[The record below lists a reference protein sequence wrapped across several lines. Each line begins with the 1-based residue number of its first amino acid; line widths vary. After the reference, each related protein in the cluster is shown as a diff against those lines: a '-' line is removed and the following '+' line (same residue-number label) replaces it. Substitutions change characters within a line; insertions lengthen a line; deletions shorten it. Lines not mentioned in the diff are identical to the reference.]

1 MKNSVDGSDGIKIGK
16 SKLSMLK
23 RSSNKSKNNSNDPFR
38 FQGNGVD
45 FKAKFIGVRDVSAN
59 KSDEVCAEAMK
70 FAKLS
75 AKTAGGHKLRIILNI
90 SIDGLKIKDEK
101 SGTVLYDF
109 PVSKISFIARDTT
122 DARAFGFIYT
132 SDNQYKYYGIKT
144 AQTADHAVIS
154 IRDMFHVVYEMKK
167 KKLEEAKQ
175 KKEEENNVNDS
186 NVRYEDG
193 VAVADLIDLE
203 TELQNIQQGFDQ
215 LNNIPTMP
223 EDSWNVN
230 DNDPFST
237 GNSFNNQSNIVN
249 DPFGDS
255 FNPAS
260 QQQHQQQHQLQHQ
273 QQHQHQHQQPTFG
286 INNWASFNTS
296 TPVTNIPQQNNPFTD
311 VSIYNSGSGTNTS
324 LPLTNV
330 FNPFDINNQIQNN
343 KFIDIIQQNNSYSTS
358 FSDTSSLTA
367 SSPSNQNNG
376 FQIRASSLSNQNN
389 GFQMNGFNNEISK
402 QNISFDNETSKQNN
416 RLDNETLINW
426 GNTSPTNQ
434 SNENKA
440 PKKQSSSSDSL
451 NDNFDS
457 RKWGE
462 TRKVTSLEEA
472 FSKLVDLDKLIN
484 PETNNE
490 IKKNPFDHILNPPKV
505 PLNAMSIPPRPKN
518 QQYVL
523 PRAVNDP
530 FSDDFFH

>member
-1 MKNSVDGSDGIKIGK
+1 MVTSQKMKNSVDGTDGIKVGK
-16 SKLSMLK
+16 SKLLMLK

-101 SGTVLYDF
+101 TGTVLYDF

-132 SDNQYKYYGIKT
+132 SDTQYKYYGIKT

-175 KKEEENNVNDS
+175 KKEEDNIHDS
-186 NVRYEDG
+186 SVRYENG

-223 EDSWNVN
+223 EDSWPNNEFN
-230 DNDPFST
+230 DNDPFSS
-237 GNSFNNQSNIVN
+237 GNSFNNQSKHNVAN

-255 FNPAS
+255 FNPLPPP
-260 QQQHQQQHQLQHQ
+260 QQQQQQ
-273 QQHQHQHQQPTFG
+273 QQPTLQNNTLNISSQGNG
-286 INNWASFNTS
+286 INNWASFPTS
-296 TPVTNIPQQNNPFTD
+296 TPIPNIQQQNNPFSD
-311 VSIYNSGSGTNTS
+311 VSIYNSGTFPTPLIGSGMNTS
-324 LPLTNV
+324 LPLTSQLPTNV
-330 FNPFDINNQIQNN
+330 FNPFDINNQMQQN
-343 KFIDIIQQNNSYSTS
+343 KFVDIIQQNSCYSTS

-367 SSPSNQNNG
+367 SSPPNQNNG
-376 FQIRASSLSNQNN
+376 FS
-389 GFQMNGFNNEISK
+389 
-402 QNISFDNETSKQNN
+402 NETS
-416 RLDNETLINW
+416 INW
-426 GNTSPTNQ
+426 GNSSPTNQ

-484 PETNNE
+484 PEATNE

-518 QQYVL
+518 QQFIL
-523 PRAVNDP
+523 PRAANDP

>member
-1 MKNSVDGSDGIKIGK
+1 MVTSQKMKNQVDGTDGVKVGK

-45 FKAKFIGVRDVSAN
+45 FKAKFIGVRDVAAN

-101 SGTVLYDF
+101 SGTILYDF

-132 SDNQYKYYGIKT
+132 SDGQYKYYGIKT

-167 KKLEEAKQ
+167 KKFEEAKQ
-175 KKEEENNVNDS
+175 KKEEDNDHDS
-186 NVRYEDG
+186 SVRYENG

-203 TELQNIQQGFDQ
+203 TELQNIQQGYDQ
-215 LNNIPTMP
+215 LNNIPAMP
-223 EDSWNVN
+223 EDSWPNNEFN
-230 DNDPFST
+230 DNDPFSK
-237 GNSFNNQSNIVN
+237 GNSYNGQPNTKIAN

-255 FNPAS
+255 FNPLP
-260 QQQHQQQHQLQHQ
+260 QQQVNF
-273 QQHQHQHQQPTFG
+273 TSTSFG
-286 INNWASFNTS
+286 TPSQGNVINNWASFTAP
-296 TPVTNIPQQNNPFTD
+296 TPMLNSQHNNNPFSD
-311 VSIYNSGSGTNTS
+311 ISVYNSGNFSTPYNGSGINTS
-324 LPLTNV
+324 LTLTTTQPTINT
-330 FNPFDINNQIQNN
+330 FNPFDITHQMQQN
-343 KFIDIIQQNNSYSTS
+343 KSIDIIQQNSCYSTS

-367 SSPSNQNNG
+367 SSPPNQNNG
-376 FQIRASSLSNQNN
+376 F
-389 GFQMNGFNNEISK
+389 
-402 QNISFDNETSKQNN
+402 DNETS
-416 RLDNETLINW
+416 INW
-426 GNTSPTNQ
+426 GNASPTNQ

-457 RKWGE
+457 RKWNE

-484 PETNNE
+484 PETSNE

-523 PRAVNDP
+523 PRAANDP
-530 FSDDFFH
+530 FADDFFH

>member
-1 MKNSVDGSDGIKIGK
+1 MVTSQKMKNSADTTDGGKSGK

-45 FKAKFIGVRDVSAN
+45 FKGKFIGVRDVVAN

-109 PVSKISFIARDTT
+109 PVSKISFIARDIT

-132 SDNQYKYYGIKT
+132 SDDQYKYYGIKT
-144 AQTADHAVIS
+144 AQTADQAVIS

-167 KKLEEAKQ
+167 KKFDEAKQ
-175 KKEEENNVNDS
+175 KKDEEIAQDPS
-186 NVRYEDG
+186 VRIEDG

-203 TELQNIQQGFDQ
+203 TELQNIQQGFNQ

-223 EDSWNVN
+223 EDSWPGNEFSN
-230 DNDPFST
+230 NDPFS
-237 GNSFNNQSNIVN
+237 NNVPFQQQQKVAN

-255 FNPAS
+255 FNPLPIQAPQNNFVQSAFPAPPQS
-260 QQQHQQQHQLQHQ
+260 QVN
-273 QQHQHQHQQPTFG
+273 G
-286 INNWASFNTS
+286 NNSWAAFPST
-296 TPVTNIPQQNNPFTD
+296 TPVTNVNQLSNPFADTT
-311 VSIYNSGSGTNTS
+311 VYNSGNFSTPFNTSAMNTS
-324 LPLTNV
+324 LHLSTQPSTNV
-330 FNPFDINNQIQNN
+330 FNPFDITPQLHQN
-343 KFIDIIQQNNSYSTS
+343 KFIDIIQQNCCYSTS
-358 FSDTSSLTA
+358 LSDTSSLTA
-367 SSPSNQNNG
+367 SSPPNQNNG
-376 FQIRASSLSNQNN
+376 F
-389 GFQMNGFNNEISK
+389 E
-402 QNISFDNETSKQNN
+402 NETS
-416 RLDNETLINW
+416 INW
-426 GNTSPTNQ
+426 GNASPVNQ
-434 SNENKA
+434 VNENKA
-440 PKKQSSSSDSL
+440 PKKQNSSDSL

-457 RKWGE
+457 RKWNE
-462 TRKVTSLEEA
+462 SRKVTSLEEA

-484 PETNNE
+484 PEGNNE

-505 PLNAMSIPPRPKN
+505 PLNAMSVPPRPNN
-518 QQYVL
+518 QQFVL
-523 PRAVNDP
+523 PRAANDP
-530 FSDDFFH
+530 FADDFFH